1 MKYIIVLLFTFGMG
15 NSLFGQSS
23 FNLASYDERLLHY
36 GFQVG
41 VQMANF
47 KIQKSRYFATNG
59 DSTIAVN
66 AQVSPGFSI
75 GFILD
80 AAIDEEYWNIRINPN
95 VGFYTN
101 NVIFHYRPDMDDDTP
116 DVFTESVETAFFQL
130 PILLKYKSLRR
141 GNHRVYLVGGI
152 VPSMKIGGKKLA
164 LDKTRLATQDFNLEI
179 TYGVGLDLYMSFFK
193 FAPEVRFSHGIG
205 NMVNRNGSSF
215 EKNIERMTTHRFSIL
230 LNFE

>member
-15 NSLFGQSS
+15 NSLFGQSE

-36 GFQVG
+36 GFQIG

-80 AAIDEEYWNIRINPN
+80 AAIDEEYWNIRLNPN

-101 NVIFHYRPDMDDDTP
+101 NIIFNYRPDIDDDTP

-130 PILLKYKSLRR
+130 PILLKHKSLRR
-141 GNHRVYLVGGI
+141 GNHRVYLIGGI
-152 VPSMKIGGKKLA
+152 IPSMKIGGKKLA
-164 LDKTRLATQDFNLEI
+164 LDKTRLATQDFNLEL

-193 FAPEVRFSHGIG
+193 FSPEIRFSHGVG

-215 EKNIERMTTHRFSIL
+215 ERNIERMTTRRFSIL